1 MTIDEAI
8 QQLKS
13 AKKRAHKTY
22 CLLGWDSS
30 QFDRPDNDAW
40 ASACDL
46 CDDNMDWSY
55 THDQLNDLM
64 AGAQ

>member
-1 MTIDEAI
+1 MTIDESI

-13 AKKRAHKTY
+13 AKKAGTQNI
-22 CLLGWDSS
+22 LFAWWDSS